1 MRPKLTR
8 LLVILSLLF
17 AIQPAWGQTSWKA
30 GTATIEITP
39 TVPIWMAG
47 YAARVKPAE
56 GTELPLFAKALALE
70 DEQGRRAVMVTTDL
84 LGFSARFA
92 DDVAELAGKESG
104 LSRGQILFNASHTH
118 SGPALFDV
126 LRIAYDM
133 SPEQAEAVRA
143 YTDALKPKLSG
154 LIKAA
159 IADLQ
164 PARISW
170 GKTTAT
176 FAVNRR
182 VATARGFQI
191 GVNRL
196 GPVDHRVSFMAVDRE
211 NGAPLAVL
219 FSYSCHCTTLGA
231 DNYRYHGD
239 WAGIAQKQL
248 ESRLPGATAL
258 FLNGTSGDANP
269 APRGSYEQ
277 AERYGGELAEA
288 ILNSLNGPLEPVDG
302 TLATSLDWTTL
313 RFAAPPI
320 RSELEAGTRSENPY
334 IQKHSRH
341 YLEVLNEEGAI
352 SRDYSYP
359 IQALRLGKAFT
370 LVALAGEVVVD
381 YSIRLRRE
389 AGDPNLWV
397 AGYSNDVSFYV
408 PSRRILREGGYEAK
422 DSMIYYGQPGPFEES
437 VEDRIV
443 SRAIDMVK
451 ALRAKEQP

>member
-1 MRPKLTR
+1 MGPKLAR
-8 LLVILSLLF
+8 LLAIFSILF
-17 AIQPAWGQTSWKA
+17 AIQPVWAQASWKA
-30 GTATIEITP
+30 GTAKIEITP
-39 TVPIWMAG
+39 SVPIWMAG

-56 GTELPLFAKALALE
+56 GTALPLFAKALALE
-70 DEQGRRAVMVTTDL
+70 DGQGRRVVIVTADL

-92 DDVAELAGKESG
+92 DDVADAASKKLG
-104 LSRGQILFNASHTH
+104 LSRDQMLFNASHTH
-118 SGPALFDV
+118 SGPALSDV

-133 SPEQAEAVRA
+133 SPEQAEAVQA
-143 YTDALKPKLSG
+143 YTDALKPRMAG
-154 LIKAA
+154 LIEEAVSR
-159 IADLQ
+159 LQ

-182 VATARGFQI
+182 VATSRGYQI

-196 GPVDHRVSFMAVDRE
+196 GPVDHRVSFMTIDQE

-239 WAGIAQKQL
+239 WAGIAQKHL

-269 APRGSYEQ
+269 APRGTYEQ
-277 AERYGGELAEA
+277 AERYGDELADA
-288 ILNSLNGPLEPVDG
+288 ILDSLNGPLEPVDG
-302 TLATSLDWTTL
+302 TIATRLDRAVI
-313 RFAAPPI
+313 RFDLPPS
-320 RSELEAGTRSENPY
+320 RAELEAGTRSDNPY

-341 YLEVLNEEGAI
+341 YLEVLNKKGEI
-352 SRDYSYP
+352 NRDYSYP
-359 IQALRLGKAFT
+359 IQALRLGKALT

-389 AGDPNLWV
+389 TENPDLWV

-437 VEDRIV
+437 VEDRII
-443 SRAIDMVK
+443 SQATDMVK
-451 ALRAKEQP
+451 DLQAKEQP